1 MPEAADRIGVE
12 IIDLVGEKDVFEIS
26 GRRDAILLKGNHAVS
41 VASALYWYLKYSC
54 HCHVSWNG
62 DNLKLPEALPAVE
75 GVIRKTSLFRYRAC
89 FNYCTFSYSMPWWDW
104 SRWEREIDW
113 MALHGVNLPL
123 ALTGLEGVWQT
134 TLEKLGMSR
143 TDIREFLAGPAFLS
157 WQWLSNLEGWGGPLP
172 QHWIDTQLELGRK
185 ILERERSL
193 GMTPIKQGF
202 SGHVPLAL
210 ARYFPQATIY
220 TRSWFHIGNGT
231 AQLDPVDPLFGEV
244 GKLFLEEQQ
253 RLLGRDR
260 FYAVDP
266 FHEGVLPSKDPEYQ
280 KQVGKRIFEVVQATD
295 SGAVIAMQTWSL
307 RPGVL
312 EGIPSGRSLM
322 LGLTGSNWKKYDGF
336 RGRPWIAGI
345 LHNYGGRVYL
355 GGNLPHYAAN
365 ALSLLDQPAA
375 GNLQG
380 TGVFPEGIE
389 HNPIVYELATE
400 IAWHHL
406 PPELVSWVRDYVR
419 ARYGALP
426 ENASRC
432 WELLRRT
439 VYDQKKIKIP
449 SMECPVTARP
459 ALKLLRASMN
469 GEMERDYSLPWLW
482 EAWRLLLDCPGL
494 HGRETYR
501 YDLVDLGRQALADL
515 SFGLHRDIVLAYD
528 AGNPAA
534 LKKAG
539 TRFMELL
546 DDLDRL
552 LGTRS
557 EFLLG
562 KWIAE
567 ARRRGTTPEEK
578 ARFEENARTL
588 LTVWGPPSSGGL
600 FFDYANRQWAGLVR
614 GFYKVR
620 WQKFI
625 HFLLQQPTEP
635 RLRYREKRN
644 LKSFGRPGNDENAF
658 YRSLSAWEH
667 AWCKQKEHY
676 TARPDGDPEEVSK
689 TLFKKWS
696 VRSL

>member
-1 MPEAADRIGVE
+1 
-12 IIDLVGEKDVFEIS
+12 
-26 GRRDAILLKGNHAVS
+26 
-41 VASALYWYLKYSC
+41 
-54 HCHVSWNG
+54 
-62 DNLKLPEALPAVE
+62 
-75 GVIRKTSLFRYRAC
+75 
-89 FNYCTFSYSMPWWDW
+89 
-104 SRWEREIDW
+104 
-113 MALHGVNLPL
+113 
-123 ALTGLEGVWQT
+123 
-134 TLEKLGMSR
+134 
-143 TDIREFLAGPAFLS
+143 
-157 WQWLSNLEGWGGPLP
+157 
-172 QHWIDTQLELGRK
+172 
-185 ILERERSL
+185 
-193 GMTPIKQGF
+193 
-202 SGHVPLAL
+202 
-210 ARYFPQATIY
+210 
-220 TRSWFHIGNGT
+220 
-231 AQLDPVDPLFGEV
+231 
-244 GKLFLEEQQ
+244 
-253 RLLGRDR
+253 
-260 FYAVDP
+260 
-266 FHEGVLPSKDPEYQ
+266 
-280 KQVGKRIFEVVQATD
+280 
-295 SGAVIAMQTWSL
+295 
-307 RPGVL
+307 
-312 EGIPSGRSLM
+312 
-322 LGLTGSNWKKYDGF
+322 
-336 RGRPWIAGI
+336 
-345 LHNYGGRVYL
+345 
-355 GGNLPHYAAN
+355 
-365 ALSLLDQPAA
+365 
-375 GNLQG
+375 
-380 TGVFPEGIE
+380 
-389 HNPIVYELATE
+389 
-400 IAWHHL
+400 
-406 PPELVSWVRDYVR
+406 
-419 ARYGALP
+419 
-426 ENASRC
+426 
-432 WELLRRT
+432 
-439 VYDQKKIKIP
+439 
-449 SMECPVTARP
+449 MECPVTARP

-469 GEMERDYSLPWLW
+469 GEVERDYSLPWLW